1 MTIRSL
7 AIAAAL
13 VALTTT
19 SGLAATVQLNVVGG
33 QLLGARNVDVNGTFY
48 DVEFVDG
55 TCVALFNGCT
65 SASDFDFS
73 TRTLAIAAATSL
85 MNTVFLDGPL
95 GDFDSDPALT
105 AGIEPSTLD
114 FGFIGVPYEFLP
126 GSVSAGT
133 ISFWNESG
141 DTDNLSTTS
150 RIKLTTDT
158 SKFDELVFARFTP
171 SQITAVPLPASGLL
185 LFAGLAGLGL
195 GQARR
200 KTGEAR
206 KYSANR

>member
-13 VALTTT
+13 VALTAT

-33 QLLGARNVDVNGTFY
+33 QLFGARNVDVNGTFY

-73 TRTLAIAAATSL
+73 TRTLAVAAATSL
-85 MNTVFLDGPL
+85 MNTVFLDGPQ
-95 GDFDSDPALT
+95 GDFDSDYTLT
-105 AGIEPSTLD
+105 AGIETN
-114 FGFIGVPYEFLP
+114 FFKRGWINVPYEYTP
-126 GSVSAGT
+126 GIVTVETIAFFNFGVLGRDDAVST
-133 ISFWNESG
+133 NSN
-141 DTDNLSTTS
+141 TS
-150 RIKLTTDT
+150 IKVTTDT
-158 SKFDELVFARFTP
+158 SNIDEFVFARFTP

-185 LFAGLAGLGL
+185 LLAGLAGFGL
-195 GQARR
+195 VQARR
-200 KTGEAR
+200 KTDEAR
-206 KYSANR
+206 

>member
-13 VALTTT
+13 VALTAT
-19 SGLAATVQLNVVGG
+19 SGLAATVQLNVAGG

-73 TRTLAIAAATSL
+73 TRTLAVAAATSL

-105 AGIEPSTLD
+105 AGIERNFLD
-114 FGFIGVPYEFLP
+114 VGFITIPYEFRP
-126 GSVSAGT
+126 GSLRAGT
-133 ISFWNESG
+133 ISFFNEP
-141 DTDNLSTTS
+141 DDFDILTTLSS
-150 RIKLTTDT
+150 IKLTTDT
-158 SKFDELVFARFTP
+158 SNSDEIVFARFTP

-185 LFAGLAGLGL
+185 LLAGLAGLGL